1 MVRVTVR
8 WEFHYTPHQRICVT
22 RRHLFNSNNL
32 VTLAVLVE
40 VCALVSAI
48 LIASVMLDKRV
59 RTSTAMSEGVCVCV
73 LYGAGGKQS
82 AGCSY

>member
-1 MVRVTVR
+1 MSV
-8 WEFHYTPHQRICVT
+8 
-22 RRHLFNSNNL
+22 
-32 VTLAVLVE
+32 
-40 VCALVSAI
+40 I